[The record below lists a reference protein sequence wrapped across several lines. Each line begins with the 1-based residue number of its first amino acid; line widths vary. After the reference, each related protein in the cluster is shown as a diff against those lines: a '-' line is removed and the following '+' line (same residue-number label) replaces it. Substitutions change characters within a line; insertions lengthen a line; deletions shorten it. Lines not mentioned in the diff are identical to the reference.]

1 MTFTRLQDVFDKI
14 RQAHEEAAKCCREAM
29 QSTDARVRLLA
40 DYFRDREVVLTRT
53 LRMLESSKDENL
65 LDTWVQY
72 ASLKEMDD
80 ALAKLRQIPVQ
91 DGSAITN
98 QCSCC
103 RTRSSACL
111 NNWPAMI
118 WYRPFAKCC
127 SRWPSKSGPP
137 CASLAWPKRCRMM
150 LEPLT
155 SSWPRR
161 FGRHES
167 AGPDRRR
174 TR

>member
-98 QCSCC
+98 QALVLQNEIISLFEQLA
-103 RTRSSACL
+103 SNDL
-111 NNWPAMI
+111 V
-118 WYRPFAKCC
+118 
-127 SRWPSKSGPP
+127 PP
-137 CASLAWPKRCRMM
+137 IREVLLQMAEQERAAARELGLAETMQDD
-150 LEPLT
+150 
-155 SSWPRR
+155 
-161 FGRHES
+161 
-167 AGPDRRR
+167 A
-174 TR
+174 